1 MVMVERDWPL
11 AREEAPLRFGQ
22 GGTASALARLI
33 EQPRLAAVRSV
44 NVVLTSTCWL
54 VGQRAVEHEQSG
66 SECAAYGQA
75 LLKQLA
81 QHLTAQLGRGF
92 PERNLEKLAAKDD
105 ALNYLAHYCMAYEIS
120 TFI

>member
-44 NVVLTSTCWL
+44 NVVLTSTYWL
-54 VGQRAVEHEQSG
+54 VEQHEQSG
-66 SECAAYGQA
+66 SECAAHGQA